1 MHPASFSDRNNPQR
15 TPEGTPPVVSHQW
28 PRGAAYLSMPGDV
41 GNMKATETKP
51 SENLNIVIVGH
62 VDHGKSTLLGRLYA
76 DTGSLPDGKLEKVQA
91 ICKQQGKEFEYA
103 FLFDAFLEEQEQG
116 ITIDTARTFFMW
128 KGRQYI
134 IIDAPGHKEF
144 LKNMISGAARAEAA
158 LLLIDALEG
167 VKEQSKKHGYLLSL
181 LGVRQFAVVV
191 NKMDLVGYRQDVFD
205 GIEKEYREFLGQ
217 FKAVPAQFIPVS
229 AKLGDNIANR
239 SQAMSWYSGPTVLD
253 TLSAFQKETARSEQ
267 PLRLSVQDV
276 YKFDARRII
285 TGRIT
290 AGRLKVG
297 DHLVF
302 SPSNKRANIRTVEAF
317 NIEPQPTEGQAGQSI
332 GITLDEQI
340 FVERGEIASHQEHL
354 PSVSTAFRANLFWL
368 GKKPLEKGRKYLLR
382 VATKEVD
389 CEVASI
395 HRIIDTM
402 DLAQQQGSNSVG
414 KNQVAELTLR
424 TKAPVAFDL
433 SASFEATGRF
443 VLVDEY
449 DIAGGGIITELVH
462 DDQEFLREEARRRD
476 FAWVK
481 GEVTVEDRAQQYG
494 HRAAIVLI
502 TGGRH
507 TGKSFLARKLEG
519 RLVADGRHAYLLDG
533 ENLRRGLDADLSEE
547 ERGQTTEMARR
558 YGEVARLLIDTGL
571 IVVSTTNPFG
581 LAYREASEAI
591 RTLVHP
597 APVIAVHMSKIA
609 EEPPPNTDVVLTG
622 PTDFDAA
629 TARILDELKRRGVL
643 AQAIGAKPIFQY
655 SI

>member
-1 MHPASFSDRNNPQR
+1 MDNQ
-15 TPEGTPPVVSHQW
+15 TQ
-28 PRGAAYLSMPGDV
+28 
-41 GNMKATETKP
+41 KP

-217 FKAVPAQFIPVS
+217 FKAVPSQFIPVS

-239 SQAMSWYSGPTVLD
+239 SEQMPWYSGPTVLE
-253 TLSAFQKETARSEQ
+253 TLGAFRKEAARSEQ
-267 PLRLSVQDV
+267 PLRLPVQDV

-285 TGRIT
+285 TGRIA

-332 GITLDEQI
+332 GVTLDEQI
-340 FVERGEIASHQEHL
+340 FVERGEIAAHQEHL

-368 GKKPLEKGRKYLLR
+368 GKRPLEKGRKYLLR

-402 DLAQQQGSNSVG
+402 DLAQQQGSNTVN

-494 HRAAIVLI
+494 HRAAVVLI

-507 TGKSFLARKLEG
+507 TGKSLLARNLEG

-533 ENLRRGLDADLSEE
+533 ENLRRGLDADLSEA

-558 YGEVARLLIDTGL
+558 YGEVARLLTDTGL

-581 LAYREASEAI
+581 LAYQEASQAI

-597 APVIAVHMSKIA
+597 APVIAVHMSKTE
-609 EEPPPNTDVVLTG
+609 EEPPPNTDVVLSG

-643 AQAIGAKPIFQY
+643 AQAIGAKPVFQY

>member
-1 MHPASFSDRNNPQR
+1 MSTTTIVQAPAK
-15 TPEGTPPVVSHQW
+15 VV
-28 PRGAAYLSMPGDV
+28 
-41 GNMKATETKP
+41 TKP
-51 SENLNIVIVGH
+51 EENLNIVIVGH

-217 FKAVPAQFIPVS
+217 FKAVPSQFIPVS

-239 SQAMSWYSGPTVLD
+239 SGQMSWYSGPTVLD
-253 TLSAFQKETARSEQ
+253 TLSAFNKEAARSEQ

-340 FVERGEIASHQEHL
+340 FVERGEVASHQEYL

-368 GKKPLEKGRKYLLR
+368 GKRPLEKSRKYLLR

-402 DLAQQQGSNSVG
+402 DLAQQQGSNSVN

-507 TGKSFLARKLEG
+507 TGKSFLARTLEG

-558 YGEVARLLIDTGL
+558 YGEVARLLMDTGL

-597 APVIAVHMSKIA
+597 VPVIAVHMSKTA
-609 EEPPPNTDVVLTG
+609 EEPPANTDVLLTG

-629 TARILDELKRRGVL
+629 TARVLDELKRRGVL
-643 AQAIGAKPIFQY
+643 AQAIGAKPVFQY

>member
-1 MHPASFSDRNNPQR
+1 MDTAKS
-15 TPEGTPPVVSHQW
+15 
-28 PRGAAYLSMPGDV
+28 
-41 GNMKATETKP
+41 

-91 ICKQQGKEFEYA
+91 ICRQQGKEFEYA

-191 NKMDLVGYRQDVFD
+191 NKMDLVGYRQDVFE
-205 GIEKEYREFLGQ
+205 GIEKEYREFLAQ
-217 FKAVPAQFIPVS
+217 FGAVPERTIPVS
-229 AKLGDNIANR
+229 AKMGDNIANR
-239 SQAMSWYSGPTVLD
+239 SDTMPWYQGPTVLD
-253 TLSAFQKETARSEQ
+253 TLSLFKKETARPEQ
-267 PLRLSVQDV
+267 PLRFPVQDV

-285 TGRIT
+285 AGRIT
-290 AGRLKVG
+290 AGRLKIG

-302 SPSNKRANIRTVEAF
+302 SPSNKRANIRSIEAF
-317 NIEPQPTEGQAGQSI
+317 NVEPVLTGAEAGQSV

-340 FVERGEIASHQEHL
+340 FVERGEVATHQEQL
-354 PSVSTAFRANLFWL
+354 PLVSTAFKANLFWL
-368 GKKPLEKGRKYLLR
+368 GKQPLEQGRRYLLR
-382 VATKEVD
+382 VATREVE
-389 CEVASI
+389 CEVAAI

-402 DLAQQQGSNSVG
+402 DLSQQSGSNKVAR
-414 KNQVAELTLR
+414 NQVGELTLR

-443 VLVDEY
+443 VLVDDY
-449 DIAGGGIITELVH
+449 DIAGGGIVTEMIR

-481 GEVTVEDRAQQYG
+481 GEVGIEERAQQYG

-507 TGKSFLARKLEG
+507 TGKSFLAKKLEA

-533 ENLRRGLDADLSEE
+533 ENLRRGLDADLAEG
-547 ERGQTTEMARR
+547 ERGQTMEMARR
-558 YGEVARLLIDTGL
+558 YGEVARLLADTGL

-581 LAYREASEAI
+581 MAYAEAAQAI

-597 APVIAVHMSKIA
+597 TPVISIQMSTLSDEA
-609 EEPPPNTDVVLTG
+609 STNADLVFSG
-622 PTDFDAA
+622 PADFDAA
-629 TARILDELKRRGVL
+629 TKSILDELKRRGVL
-643 AQAIGAKPIFQY
+643 AQAIGAKPTFQY

>member
-1 MHPASFSDRNNPQR
+1 MQVN
-15 TPEGTPPVVSHQW
+15 V
-28 PRGAAYLSMPGDV
+28 
-41 GNMKATETKP
+41 TKP

-368 GKKPLEKGRKYLLR
+368 GKKPLERGRKYLLR

-389 CEVASI
+389 CEVAAI

-643 AQAIGAKPIFQY
+643 AQAIGAKPVFQY

>member
-1 MHPASFSDRNNPQR
+1 MNMGD
-15 TPEGTPPVVSHQW
+15 
-28 PRGAAYLSMPGDV
+28 AA
-41 GNMKATETKP
+41 AAKP

-76 DTGSLPDGKLEKVQA
+76 DTGSLPDGKLEKVQT
-91 ICKQQGKEFEYA
+91 ICRQQGKEFEYA

-116 ITIDTARTFFMW
+116 ITIDTARTFFIW

-217 FKAVPAQFIPVS
+217 FKAVPERIVPVS
-229 AKLGDNIANR
+229 AKLGDNIADR
-239 SQAMSWYSGPTVLD
+239 SQAMPWYTGPTVLE
-253 TLSAFQKETARSEQ
+253 TLSLFRKETAGFEQ
-267 PLRLSVQDV
+267 ALRVPVQDV

-285 TGRIT
+285 AGRIA
-290 AGRLKVG
+290 AGRLKIG

-302 SPSNKRANIRTVEAF
+302 SPSNKRANIKSVEAF
-317 NIEPQPTEGQAGQSI
+317 NVEPQPTSAEAGESV

-340 FVERGEIASHQEHL
+340 FVERGEIATHQNQL
-354 PSVSTAFRANLFWL
+354 PLVSTAFRANLFWL
-368 GKKPLEKGRKYLLR
+368 GRRPLERGRKYLLR
-382 VATKEVD
+382 IATKEVD
-389 CEVASI
+389 CEVVAI

-402 DLAQQQGSNSVG
+402 DLAQQQGSASVG
-414 KNQVAELTLR
+414 RNQVAELTLR
-424 TKAPVAFDL
+424 SKTPVAFDL

-443 VLVDEY
+443 VLVDEF
-449 DIAGGGIITELVH
+449 DIAGGGIITEMVH

-481 GEVTVEDRAQQYG
+481 GEVGIEERAQQYG

-507 TGKSFLARKLEG
+507 TGKSFLAKKLEA

-533 ENLRRGLDADLSEE
+533 ENLRRGLDADLSES
-547 ERGQTTEMARR
+547 ERGQTDEMARR

-581 LAYREASEAI
+581 LAFQEATQAI

-597 APVIAVHMSKIA
+597 APVIAVHMSKVP
-609 EEPPPNTDVVLTG
+609 EDPPPNTDIVLSG

-629 TARILDELKRRGVL
+629 TRRILEELKRRGVL
-643 AQAIGAKPIFQY
+643 AQAIGAKPTFQY

>member
-1 MHPASFSDRNNPQR
+1 
-15 TPEGTPPVVSHQW
+15 
-28 PRGAAYLSMPGDV
+28 
-41 GNMKATETKP
+41 MKNTDTKP

-91 ICKQQGKEFEYA
+91 ICRQQGKEFEYA

-116 ITIDTARTFFMW
+116 ITIDTARTFFNW

-181 LGVRQFAVVV
+181 LGVRQFVVIV

-217 FKAVPAQFIPVS
+217 FNAVPERIIPVS
-229 AKLGDNIANR
+229 AKAGDNIADR
-239 SQAMSWYSGPTVLD
+239 SQAMPWYNGPTVLE
-253 TLSAFQKETARSEQ
+253 TLSLFRKETTGSEQ
-267 PLRLSVQDV
+267 ALRLPVQDV
-276 YKFDARRII
+276 YKFDARRVIA
-285 TGRIT
+285 GRIE
-290 AGRLKVG
+290 AGRLKIG

-302 SPSNKRANIRTVEAF
+302 SPSNKRANIKSVEAF
-317 NIEPQPTEGQAGQSI
+317 NVEPPPTEAEAGQSV

-340 FVERGEIASHQEHL
+340 FVERGEIATHQDQL
-354 PSVSTAFRANLFWL
+354 PWVSTAFRANLFWL
-368 GKKPLEKGRKYLLR
+368 GRRPLERGRKYLLR
-382 VATKEVD
+382 IATKEVD
-389 CEVASI
+389 CEIVAI

-402 DLAQQQGSNSVG
+402 DLAQQQGSVSVG
-414 KNQVAELTLR
+414 RNQVAELTLR
-424 TKAPVAFDL
+424 SKTPVAFDL

-476 FAWVK
+476 FAWMK
-481 GEVTVEDRAQQYG
+481 GEVGIEERAQQFG
-494 HRAAIVLI
+494 HRAAIVLV

-507 TGKSFLARKLEG
+507 TGKSFLAKKLEA

-533 ENLRRGLDADLSEE
+533 ENLRRGLDADLPESE
-547 ERGQTTEMARR
+547 RSQTDEMARR
-558 YGEVARLLIDTGL
+558 YGEVARLLMDTGL

-581 LAYREASEAI
+581 LAFPQATQAI

-597 APVIAVHMSKIA
+597 APVIAVHMSKVP
-609 EEPPPNTDVVLTG
+609 EDPPPNTDIVLSG
-622 PTDFDAA
+622 PMDFDAA
-629 TARILDELKRRGVL
+629 TRLILEELKRRGVL
-643 AQAIGAKPIFQY
+643 AKAIGAKPTFQY

>member
-1 MHPASFSDRNNPQR
+1 M
-15 TPEGTPPVVSHQW
+15 GTAKS
-28 PRGAAYLSMPGDV
+28 
-41 GNMKATETKP
+41 

-91 ICKQQGKEFEYA
+91 ICRQQGKEFEYA

-128 KGRQYI
+128 KGRHYI

-191 NKMDLVGYRQDVFD
+191 NKMDLVGYRQDVFE
-205 GIEKEYREFLGQ
+205 GIEKEYREFLAQ
-217 FKAVPAQFIPVS
+217 FGAVPERIIPVS
-229 AKLGDNIANR
+229 AKMGDNIANR
-239 SQAMSWYSGPTVLD
+239 SGTMPWYQGPTVLD
-253 TLSAFQKETARSEQ
+253 TLSLFKKETARSEQ
-267 PLRLSVQDV
+267 PLRFPVQDV

-285 TGRIT
+285 AGRIT
-290 AGRLKVG
+290 AGRLKIG

-302 SPSNKRANIRTVEAF
+302 SPSNKRANIRSIEAF
-317 NIEPQPTEGQAGQSI
+317 NVEPVLTGAEAGQSV

-340 FVERGEIASHQEHL
+340 FVERGEVATHQEQL
-354 PSVSTAFRANLFWL
+354 PLVSTAFKANLFWL
-368 GKKPLEKGRKYLLR
+368 GKQPLEQGRRYLLR
-382 VATKEVD
+382 VATREVE
-389 CEVASI
+389 CEVAAI

-402 DLAQQQGSNSVG
+402 DLNQQSGSNKVAR
-414 KNQVAELTLR
+414 NQVGELTLR

-443 VLVDEY
+443 VLVDDY
-449 DIAGGGIITELVH
+449 DIAGGGIVTEMIR

-481 GEVTVEDRAQQYG
+481 GEVGIEERAQQYG

-507 TGKSFLARKLEG
+507 TGKSFLAKKLEA

-533 ENLRRGLDADLSEE
+533 ENLRRGLDADLAEG
-547 ERGQTTEMARR
+547 ERSQTMEMARR
-558 YGEVARLLIDTGL
+558 YGEVARLLADTGL

-581 LAYREASEAI
+581 MAYAEAAQAI

-597 APVIAVHMSKIA
+597 TPVISIQMSTLS
-609 EEPPPNTDVVLTG
+609 EEASTNADLVFSG
-622 PTDFDAA
+622 PADFDAA
-629 TARILDELKRRGVL
+629 TKSILDELKRRGVL
-643 AQAIGAKPIFQY
+643 AQAIGAKPTFQY

>member
-1 MHPASFSDRNNPQR
+1 M
-15 TPEGTPPVVSHQW
+15 GTAKS
-28 PRGAAYLSMPGDV
+28 
-41 GNMKATETKP
+41 

-91 ICKQQGKEFEYA
+91 ICRQQGKEFEYA

-191 NKMDLVGYRQDVFD
+191 NKMDLVGYRQDVFE
-205 GIEKEYREFLGQ
+205 GIEKEYREFLAQ
-217 FKAVPAQFIPVS
+217 FGAVPERIIPVS
-229 AKLGDNIANR
+229 AKIGDNIANR
-239 SQAMSWYSGPTVLD
+239 SDTMPWYQGPTVLD
-253 TLSAFQKETARSEQ
+253 TLSLFKKETARPEQ
-267 PLRLSVQDV
+267 PLRFPVQDV

-285 TGRIT
+285 AGRIT
-290 AGRLKVG
+290 AGRLKIG

-302 SPSNKRANIRTVEAF
+302 SPSNKRANIRSIEAF
-317 NIEPQPTEGQAGQSI
+317 NVEPVLTGAEAGQSV

-340 FVERGEIASHQEHL
+340 FVERGEVATHQEQL
-354 PSVSTAFRANLFWL
+354 PLVSTAFKANLFWL
-368 GKKPLEKGRKYLLR
+368 GKQPLEQGRRYLLR
-382 VATKEVD
+382 VATREVE
-389 CEVASI
+389 CEVAAI

-402 DLAQQQGSNSVG
+402 DLNQQSGSNKVAR
-414 KNQVAELTLR
+414 NQVGELTLR

-443 VLVDEY
+443 VLVDDY
-449 DIAGGGIITELVH
+449 DIAGGGIVTEMIR

-481 GEVTVEDRAQQYG
+481 GEVGIEERAQQYG

-507 TGKSFLARKLEG
+507 TGKSFLAKKLEA

-533 ENLRRGLDADLSEE
+533 ENLRRGLDADLAEG
-547 ERGQTTEMARR
+547 ERSQTMEMARR
-558 YGEVARLLIDTGL
+558 YGEVARLLADTGL

-581 LAYREASEAI
+581 MAYAEAAQAI

-597 APVIAVHMSKIA
+597 TPVISIQMSTLSDEA
-609 EEPPPNTDVVLTG
+609 STNADLVFSG
-622 PTDFDAA
+622 PADFDAA
-629 TARILDELKRRGVL
+629 TKSILDELKRRGVL
-643 AQAIGAKPIFQY
+643 AQAIGAKPTFQY

>member
-1 MHPASFSDRNNPQR
+1 MQVN
-15 TPEGTPPVVSHQW
+15 V
-28 PRGAAYLSMPGDV
+28 
-41 GNMKATETKP
+41 TKP

-643 AQAIGAKPIFQY
+643 AQAIGAKPVFQY

>member
-1 MHPASFSDRNNPQR
+1 MTTTKQ
-15 TPEGTPPVVSHQW
+15 V
-28 PRGAAYLSMPGDV
+28 
-41 GNMKATETKP
+41 ATVTKP
-51 SENLNIVIVGH
+51 NETMNIVIVGH

-91 ICKQQGKEFEYA
+91 ICRQQGKEFEYA

-116 ITIDTARTFFMW
+116 ITIDTARTFFTW
-128 KGRQYI
+128 KGRHYI

-191 NKMDLVGYRQDVFD
+191 NKMDLVGYRQDVFE

-217 FKAVPAQFIPVS
+217 FKAVPERVIPVS
-229 AKLGDNIANR
+229 AKLGDNIVSR
-239 SQAMSWYSGPTVLD
+239 SESMPWYGGPTVLD
-253 TLSAFQKETARSEQ
+253 TLGLFLKERVQSEQ
-267 PLRLSVQDV
+267 ALRLPVQDV

-285 TGRIT
+285 AGRI
-290 AGRLKVG
+290 ASGRLKVG
-297 DHLVF
+297 DQLVF
-302 SPSNKRANIRTVEAF
+302 SPSNKRATIHSVEAF
-317 NIEPQPTEGQAGQSI
+317 NVEPAPTEARAGQSV

-340 FVERGEIASHQEHL
+340 FVERGEIATHQGNL
-354 PSVSTAFRANLFWL
+354 PLVSTGFRANLFWL
-368 GKKPLEKGRKYLLR
+368 GRRPLERERKYILR

-389 CEVASI
+389 CEVATI

-402 DLAQQQGSNSVG
+402 DLNQQQGGESVG

-433 SASFEATGRF
+433 SASFEGTGRF

-449 DIAGGGIITELVH
+449 DIAGGGIVTEMVR

-481 GEVTVEDRAQQYG
+481 GEVGIEERAQQFG
-494 HRAAIVLI
+494 HRAAIVLV

-507 TGKSFLARKLEG
+507 TGKSFLARKLEA

-533 ENLRRGLDADLSEE
+533 ENLRRGLDADLSET

-581 LAYREASEAI
+581 LSYAEAAQAI

-597 APVIAVHMSKIA
+597 APVIAVHMSKA
-609 EEPPPNTDVVLTG
+609 PEEPPPGTDIALSG

-629 TARILDELKRRGVL
+629 TRQILDELKRRGVL
-643 AQAIGAKPIFQY
+643 AQAIGAKPTFQY

>member
-1 MHPASFSDRNNPQR
+1 MNTAIS
-15 TPEGTPPVVSHQW
+15 
-28 PRGAAYLSMPGDV
+28 
-41 GNMKATETKP
+41 KP

-91 ICKQQGKEFEYA
+91 ICRQQGKEFEYA

-116 ITIDTARTFFMW
+116 ITIDTARTFFIW

-217 FKAVPAQFIPVS
+217 FKAVPERIIPVS

-239 SQAMSWYSGPTVLD
+239 SANMPWYTGPTVLD
-253 TLSAFQKETARSEQ
+253 TLSLFKKEAARSEQ
-267 PLRLSVQDV
+267 PLRFPVQDV

-285 TGRIT
+285 AGRIT
-290 AGRLKVG
+290 AGKLKVG

-302 SPSNKRANIRTVEAF
+302 SPSNKRANIRSVEAF
-317 NIEPQPTEGQAGQSI
+317 NVDPPPTEGYAGQSI

-340 FVERGEIASHQEHL
+340 FVERGEIATHQEHL

-368 GKKPLEKGRKYLLR
+368 GKRPLERGRKYQLR
-382 VATKEVD
+382 VANKEVD
-389 CEVASI
+389 CEVATI

-402 DLAQQQGSNSVG
+402 DLAQQQGSMTVN

-449 DIAGGGIITELVH
+449 DIAGGGIITELIH

-481 GEVTVEDRAQQYG
+481 GEVGVEDRARQYG
-494 HRAAIVLI
+494 HRAAIVLF

-507 TGKSFLARKLEG
+507 TGKSLLARQLEG

-533 ENLRRGLDADLSEE
+533 ENLRRGLDADLTEE
-547 ERGQTTEMARR
+547 ERGQTDEMARR

-581 LAYREASEAI
+581 LHYKEAVQAI

-597 APVIAVHMSKIA
+597 APVIAVHMTKTD
-609 EEPPPNTDVVLTG
+609 EEPPQNTDIVLSG
-622 PTDFDAA
+622 PTDLDKA
-629 TARILDELKRRGVL
+629 TKQIMDELKKRGVL
-643 AQAIGAKPIFQY
+643 AQAIGAKPTFQY

>member
-1 MHPASFSDRNNPQR
+1 MTTQS
-15 TPEGTPPVVSHQW
+15 
-28 PRGAAYLSMPGDV
+28 
-41 GNMKATETKP
+41 TKP

-217 FKAVPAQFIPVS
+217 FKAVPSQFIPVS

-239 SQAMSWYSGPTVLD
+239 SAQMSWYSGPTVLE
-253 TLSAFQKETARSEQ
+253 TLGAFRKETARSEQ
-267 PLRLSVQDV
+267 PLRLPVQDV

-285 TGRIT
+285 TGRIA

-297 DHLVF
+297 DRLVF
-302 SPSNKRANIRTVEAF
+302 SPSNKSANIRTVEAF
-317 NIEPQPTEGQAGQSI
+317 NIDPQPTEGQAGQSI
-332 GITLDEQI
+332 GVTLDEQI
-340 FVERGEIASHQEHL
+340 FVERGEIASHQAHL
-354 PSVSTAFRANLFWL
+354 PLVSTAFRANLFWL
-368 GKKPLEKGRKYLLR
+368 GKRPLEKGRKYLLR

-389 CEVASI
+389 CEVAAI

-402 DLAQQQGSNSVG
+402 DLAQQQGSHTIS

-433 SASFEATGRF
+433 SSSFEATGRF

-476 FAWVK
+476 FAWIK

-494 HRAAIVLI
+494 HRAAVVLI

-519 RLVADGRHAYLLDG
+519 RLVTDGRHAYLLDG

-547 ERGQTTEMARR
+547 ERGQTMEMARR
-558 YGEVARLLIDTGL
+558 YGEVARLLMDTGL

-597 APVIAVHMSKIA
+597 VPVIAVHMSKTA
-609 EEPPPNTDVVLTG
+609 EAPPPNTDIVLTG

-629 TARILDELKRRGVL
+629 TTRILEELKRRGVL